1 MELTFNQYI
10 AKFHPDPDA
19 IIIQDKNNSIGYE
32 VNQITKLAEN
42 YANYR
47 KTYELNT
54 SNTDIETP

>member
-1 MELTFNQYI
+1 MKLTFNQYI

-32 VNQITKLAEN
+32 VYQITKLAEN

-47 KTYELNT
+47 LNEKIRELFIN
-54 SNTDIETP
+54 E